1 MESQNRRPR
10 RRQVRLI
17 ALVIMVAFV
26 TLYGVVS
33 LKGYDALS
41 LSANGSKATPAGE
54 FQDVSF
60 PSRNQNY
67 TVYAYLLKGKAGDP
81 ALINVHGWKGS
92 RHDSDEQSRAAA
104 LRDLGY
110 TVLSPDL
117 SDNGGDTV
125 GNGRIGMG
133 YSERW
138 DVLGAYDYLIGQG
151 FAPDQIG
158 LVGVSMGA
166 VSSLLAAAAEPR
178 IRAVWADSPYT
189 RTDTIAAEQAE
200 KFGFPRLIVPGG
212 MVWALLAT
220 GDRLWEAAPL
230 DLGPTLAAN
239 HQAISLIQCDRD
251 SFVVQRHGEDL
262 QAAYAAAQ
270 VQSALWIVACN
281 LPAPS
286 NNHTAGFTVQPEE
299 YLRRLDGFFR
309 KSLGGQ

>member
-1 MESQNRRPR
+1 MESKNRLSFR
-10 RRQVRLI
+10 RI
-17 ALVIMVAFV
+17 ARIAVLLAIVAVV

-41 LSANGSKATPAGE
+41 LSVNGSKATPAGE

-67 TVYAYLLKGKAGDP
+67 MVYAYLLKGKAGQP

-104 LRDLGY
+104 LRGLGY

-125 GNGRIGMG
+125 GNGRISMG

-138 DVLGAYDYLIGQG
+138 DVLGAYDYLIEQG
-151 FAPDQIG
+151 FAPGRIG

-189 RTDTIAAEQAE
+189 RADTIASEQAE

-212 MVWALLAT
+212 MFWALLVT
-220 GDRLWEAAPL
+220 GDRMWEAAPL
-230 DLGPTLAAN
+230 ELGPTLAAN
-239 HQAISLIQCDRD
+239 HKAIYLVHCDRD
-251 SFVVQRHGEDL
+251 SFIVPHHSRDL
-262 QAAYAAAQ
+262 QAAY
-270 VQSALWIVACN
+270 SAVKIESTLWIVACN

-286 NNHTAGFTVQPEE
+286 NNHTAGFAVQREE
-299 YLRRLDGFFR
+299 YLKRLDGFFR
-309 KSLGGQ
+309 KNLDEQ